1 MPPCRRRCPGTA
13 GPVAHSLWPE
23 RPAPHDEPDFS
34 TGCSPWPHPTTA
46 LTRPTTTTARFAQT
60 QLPSFSL
67 PQILTSPAIPTP
79 SRFTS
84 PKTQQ
89 QPSRP
94 LENCEGCSVLAGVR
108 NLGLDD
114 PSAGCSDLHCNF
126 GVRSRVASSGCNAQS
141 RALRRDTWSS
151 LQIGACVPRA
161 TARPVGLMDFNTARA
176 YWPYQ
181 RHQGRLRR
189 MVRGLTANCL
199 SSCRRPSDAPCC
211 GINPYRPPGFSLR

>member
-1 MPPCRRRCPGTA
+1 MPPCRRRCPGPA
-13 GPVAHSLWPE
+13 GPVAHSLRPE
-23 RPAPHDEPDFS
+23 PPAPHDEPDFS
-34 TGCSPWPHPTTA
+34 TGYSPWPHPTTA
-46 LTRPTTTTARFAQT
+46 LTRPTTTTANFAQS
-60 QLPSFSL
+60 QFPSFSL

-141 RALRRDTWSS
+141 RVPQAGVDRSHCSS
-151 LQIGACVPRA
+151 GRMAGACGLRGTWWRSCGYGGRA
-161 TARPVGLMDFNTARA
+161 FQASGAATPKTTR
-176 YWPYQ
+176 
-181 RHQGRLRR
+181 
-189 MVRGLTANCL
+189 
-199 SSCRRPSDAPCC
+199 
-211 GINPYRPPGFSLR
+211 